1 MNTRAA
7 DRCWSFALL
16 AFCMAM
22 SAAPVSA
29 FSPYENYLLSG
40 KPTHVGLVAQATPG
54 KEDRLTSALLELAD
68 AGEAPGLA
76 KAGISNLSAYSKEIH
91 GARWFVVYFT
101 YKGGKEYLGAAE
113 AFESA
118 TEKTAAL
125 GELVVA
131 HPRAERYGRKWLQG
145 EWINFI
151 RGKDVARA
159 ATSKLMIVTRVI
171 PEKEMEYRTLHQ
183 TVWPGVVD
191 QIVRGNIR
199 DLNVFLVEM
208 GDDLVE
214 FLYLEYVGDDQAADD
229 AMNQADPIN
238 IRWWKNTDACQIGL
252 SGEGNW
258 VLMDNVT
265 EP

>member
-1 MNTRAA
+1 MKTRPPI
-7 DRCWSFALL
+7 RRLLL
-16 AFCMAM
+16 AALALCL
-22 SAAPVSA
+22 AAATVPAPA
-29 FSPYENYLLSG
+29 FSPYENYLSSG
-40 KPTHVGLVAQATPG
+40 RPTHVGLIAQAAPEQ
-54 KEDRLTSALLELAD
+54 EDKLTSALLELAD
-68 AGEAPGLA
+68 ARHAPKLA
-76 KAGISNLSAYSKEIH
+76 KAGIANLSAYSKEIH
-91 GARWFVVYFT
+91 DARWFAVYFT

-118 TEKTAAL
+118 SDETAAL
-125 GELVVA
+125 SDLIVP
-131 HPRAERYGRKWLQG
+131 HPRAAGYGRKWLQM

-151 RGKDVARA
+151 RGKDVERP

-208 GDDLVE
+208 GEDLVE
-214 FLYLEYVGDDQAADD
+214 FLYLEYVGDNQEADD
-229 AMNQADPIN
+229 AMNNADPVN
-238 IRWWKNTDACQIGL
+238 IRWWSRTNPCQIGL

-265 EP
+265 EE